1 MPITAPMPIRYIY
14 RLRRVHVEL
23 AEAGL
28 SSMENLSI
36 FVTPRSIREQERYLV
51 MRAED
56 STTGV

>member
-1 MPITAPMPIRYIY
+1 MPIRYIY